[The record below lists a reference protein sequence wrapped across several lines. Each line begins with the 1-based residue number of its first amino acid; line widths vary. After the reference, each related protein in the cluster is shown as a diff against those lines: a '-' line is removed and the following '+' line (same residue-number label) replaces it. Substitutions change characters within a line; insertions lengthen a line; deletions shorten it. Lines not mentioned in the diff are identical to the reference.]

1 MPTTKIS
8 GKPASKKPGPRK
20 TVSPDLSS
28 RDVAPIPLVRPLA
41 RTAKGKRPRYFQD
54 PATDRLQSMVI
65 ALMAELSVTRDRVD
79 TLERL
84 IDKAG
89 LLSRSQ
95 IESYE
100 PDADAE
106 LERGQTRRAY
116 IARIMKP
123 LAHELDEIKAQSG
136 G

>member
-1 MPTTKIS
+1 MPTAKS
-8 GKPASKKPGPRK
+8 SSKPAPKKTTPIK
-20 TVSPDLSS
+20 AES
-28 RDVAPIPLVRPLA
+28 IPLARPLA

-100 PDADAE
+100 PDAVAE
-106 LERGQTRRAY
+106 AERGQTRRDY

-136 G
+136 S